1 MVTRKQLVRA
11 LAELVIVILGVM
23 IALAA
28 DSWRQD
34 LQEAQIESEYLD
46 RLSEDVSEGL
56 KVLSY
61 ERKRFAAAT
70 VAARTIIK
78 GMESQARSDDENLL
92 VANLIAAAFIGFDR
106 EEMASDVTY
115 SELVESGRL
124 NLIKDH
130 SLREGVIAYNRGSQR
145 LASGLLSL
153 PAINDT
159 VASLTG
165 YMPVDLSTFGVEL
178 TAGDRTRLLD
188 AMRNDPELVRE
199 IRSLHAELIFNDRE
213 FEKLIAQGQQLLTL
227 LD

>member
-46 RLSEDVSEGL
+46 RLREDVSEGL
-56 KVLSY
+56 KVLSD
-61 ERKRFAAAT
+61 ERMRFAAAT
-70 VAARTIIK
+70 VAAKTIIK
-78 GMESQARSDDENLL
+78 GLESQARSDDDDLL
-92 VANLIAAAFIGFDR
+92 VANLIAAALTGFDQ

-124 NLIKDH
+124 NLIKNH
-130 SLREGVIAYNRGSQR
+130 SLREGVIAYYRRSQR
-145 LASGLLSL
+145 LASGLQGL
-153 PAINDT
+153 PAVNDT
-159 VASLTG
+159 VGSLTG
-165 YMPVDLSTFGVEL
+165 YLPVEFSTFGVEL

-188 AMRNDPELVRE
+188 AMRNDPKLVRE
-199 IRSLHAELIFNDRE
+199 IRSLHSELIFFDRE
-213 FEKLIAQGQQLLTL
+213 FQKLIAQGQQLLTL

>member
-1 MVTRKQLVRA
+1 MVTRKQLVRV

-34 LQEAQIESEYLD
+34 LQEARVESEYLD
-46 RLSEDVSEGL
+46 RLRADVSEGL
-56 KVLSY
+56 KVLSN

-78 GMESQARSDDENLL
+78 GLESQARSDDDNLL
-92 VANLIAAAFIGFDR
+92 VANLIAAAFTGFDR

-115 SELVESGRL
+115 SELVGSGRL
-124 NLIKDH
+124 NLIKNH
-130 SLREGVIAYNRGSQR
+130 TLRAGVIAYYRGSQR
-145 LASGLLSL
+145 LASGLQGL
-153 PAINDT
+153 PAVNDT
-159 VASLTG
+159 VGSLTG
-165 YMPVDLSTFGVEL
+165 YLPVEFSTFGVEL

-199 IRSLHAELIFNDRE
+199 IRSLHSELIFYDRE